1 MPTRLPHTPFR
12 TRLACV
18 IVAILWIVALAYP
31 PLPVLTLIGDSDQY
45 RQTAKEI
52 FSGTFLSAS
61 RVASPNSD
69 MAVSLRPPLFP
80 LLLGATSHAAGM
92 DPDTALIVAHI
103 SIGAFLIGGASLL
116 LAGTTNVPVVVFAAG
131 LALYSAKQVAWGV
144 MSEWLATAFLFLAG
158 TLYLGWTSRPSSRRA
173 FAISLCLSL
182 TLLTRVALLP
192 WLVLPLFMVLQAP
205 RERRGVTAIA
215 ISAGLLPLLV
225 WATINL
231 QRTGTFS
238 ILPYERLNLLATARS
253 LGPIPLMPQD
263 TEDQRHLITV
273 MNEQGTTASDAALAP
288 AMVHTWDGEFYQV
301 FHANFTLITNT
312 LRGLGNSVSRR
323 SRGLAAR
330 ALRVHTDRYGRFV
343 RGGVHTLLTDYAP
356 LILACIV
363 ASGWLMRRDAHE
375 SRWALGVLTVCG
387 VSLGYLAVIFGTM
400 LWLHRYFIPV
410 QPILLFCLTISVAKL
425 IATFVPLRG
434 TIKS

>member
-31 PLPVLTLIGDSDQY
+31 PLPVLTLFGDSDQY
-45 RQTAKEI
+45 RQMGKEL
-52 FSGTFLSAS
+52 FSGIFLSAS
-61 RVASPNSD
+61 RAASPTAD

-80 LLLGATSHAAGM
+80 LLLGATSHVAGM

-103 SIGAFLIGGASLL
+103 SIGAFVIGVVSLL
-116 LAGTTNVPVVVFAAG
+116 LAGTTSAPVVVFAAG

-144 MSEWLATAFLFLAG
+144 MSEWLAASFLFLAG

-173 FAISLCLSL
+173 FAIALCLSL

-192 WLVLPLFMVLQAP
+192 WLALPLFMVLQVP
-205 RERRGVTAIA
+205 REGRGVTALA
-215 ISAGLLPLLV
+215 IGAGLLPLLV

-253 LGPIPLMPQD
+253 LGPIPLASDD
-263 TEDQRHLITV
+263 TEGERHLITV

-288 AMVHTWDGEFYQV
+288 AMVHTWNGEFYQA
-301 FHANFTLITNT
+301 FHANFALITNT
-312 LRGLGNSVSRR
+312 LRGLQNSESGSSRA
-323 SRGLAAR
+323 LAVR
-330 ALRVHTDRYGRFV
+330 ALRVHADRYRRFV
-343 RGGVHTLLTDYAP
+343 RGGVHTLLTGYAP

-363 ASGWLMRRDAHE
+363 VSGWLMRRDAHE
-375 SRWALGVLTVCG
+375 TRWALGVLTLCG
-387 VSLGYLAVIFGTM
+387 VSLGYLAVLFGTM
-400 LWLHRYFIPV
+400 LWLHRYFIPI
-410 QPILLFCLTISVAKL
+410 QPILLFCLTISVGKL
-425 IATFVPLRG
+425 VATFVPLRG